1 MVYHVRPT
9 TREDMKQRIREA
21 CGSLRYAEI
30 LRAIMDAVKR
40 RLNLEGSPASDEGFK
55 TPRSTKRMRT
65 VSNSSGASSYNSSP
79 ASKTVLRKPVER
91 TRYDTS
97 LGLLTKK
104 FVGLLQSSPDGVV
117 DLNVASECL
126 DVQKRRIYDIT
137 NVLEGIGILEK
148 KSKNNIQWSVG
159 ADDQQPGLLI
169 HLKIQDHHDK
179 NSKQHRRRK
188 QNILFAEERSQE
200 NKVLKLCLMLE
211 ILSIKA
217 AAASQESID
226 EFYDLLSRTLEKH
239 HLSNE
244 PMKICNM
251 DESGF
256 TFVNKASKVASPKGL
271 KKRVYQQ
278 TATERVETTTVLLA
292 VNAAGQVGPCL
303 KIFKGQR
310 ISDDESV
317 AIKNIISGFRTSR
330 IFPMNRQG
338 LREDAFQASELHTGE
353 DAEEVPS
360 DDALHLPPKFQRVNV
375 RHSAAQK
382 ACVFDSENK
391 EPEKEPTPS
400 TSGVRRL
407 LPKNNTRLK
416 KKLEN
421 NVCHSCQGRGGQ
433 IPSDAG
439 GMSAGS
445 LQSDIDDLE
454 AKENILDDLI
464 TNAESDLRQLSEDKR
479 YAYITYQDLRG
490 IPEYRHQ
497 TIMAIKAPPEAKLQ
511 VPHPSQHFSEPSHL
525 LGGLPTQLLPPKCPT

>member
-1 MVYHVRPT
+1 MILVVHQASNHTICPNKMPRVRRAVTLADESARNVATPDMATAKLGSRAYMEVSGNAGDITVAQSQSHHGLTLISPSSYHLLDHEYGQTPQHQIIRRPT
-9 TREDMKQRIREA
+9 TAPPRTE
-21 CGSLRYAEI
+21 
-30 LRAIMDAVKR
+30 AVKR

-148 KSKNNIQWSVG
+148 KSKNNIQW
-159 ADDQQPGLLI
+159 
-169 HLKIQDHHDK
+169 
-179 NSKQHRRRK
+179 
-188 QNILFAEERSQE
+188 
-200 NKVLKLCLMLE
+200 
-211 ILSIKA
+211 
-217 AAASQESID
+217 
-226 EFYDLLSRTLEKH
+226 
-239 HLSNE
+239 
-244 PMKICNM
+244 
-251 DESGF
+251 
-256 TFVNKASKVASPKGL
+256 
-271 KKRVYQQ
+271 
-278 TATERVETTTVLLA
+278 
-292 VNAAGQVGPCL
+292 
-303 KIFKGQR
+303 
-310 ISDDESV
+310 
-317 AIKNIISGFRTSR
+317 
-330 IFPMNRQG
+330 
-338 LREDAFQASELHTGE
+338 
-353 DAEEVPS
+353 
-360 DDALHLPPKFQRVNV
+360 
-375 RHSAAQK
+375 
-382 ACVFDSENK
+382 
-391 EPEKEPTPS
+391 
-400 TSGVRRL
+400 
-407 LPKNNTRLK
+407 
-416 KKLEN
+416 
-421 NVCHSCQGRGGQ
+421 RGGQ

-511 VPHPSQHFSEPSHL
+511 VPHPSQGLQMYMKSENGEIEVFLCPEETSVSNCNSEDTSGTLNQPSSSGTNPVDYHQQPSPATSTSRSVVDYNMQAVTSMSDPNSHIDLGPLQMSHDFMIKDEPVSEDIENVSGLSRIQNVLISEPDDFEPMGGGRFQLQTEDQHNNPISEADSVMDMSGLSNHGSFSSEPFL
-525 LGGLPTQLLPPKCPT
+525 TLEPPLSESDYSFSLGDGEGLTDLFDFAF